1 MSSENSLNEIAA
13 IPLSFGIALAVA
25 SGVFTLW
32 LIKKQKKFNLTLIF
46 LCKSSWEFSRKNK
59 CDNILNSWKML
70 FQVSDDKDQHF
81 LELLDDNL
89 NPIEPSVVKGGLS
102 RSLTMDLTF
111 IFTLHFFCFSIFRT
125 TQVRVYR
132 SRCHISHK
140 RWHSH
145 MIDHEMK

>member
-1 MSSENSLNEIAA
+1 VSSENSLNEIVA

-111 IFTLHFFCFSIFRT
+111 IFTLHFLFYFIFLSLFFF
-125 TQVRVYR
+125 YF
-132 SRCHISHK
+132 
-140 RWHSH
+140 
-145 MIDHEMK
+145 